1 VISNAIL
8 SFIGGLGHVLLG
20 SLPSIPVPSWI
31 TGSTSAVGTVF
42 QAAGS
47 MSVWFPI
54 TLASTVIA
62 SVLAIWGLAF
72 TVKAARIVL
81 SLFTGG
87 GGGAA

>member
-1 VISNAIL
+1 MITDAIL
-8 SFIGGLGHVLLG
+8 NFIGGLGHMVLG
-20 SLPSIPVPSWI
+20 GLPAIPVPGWLS
-31 TGSTSAVGTVF
+31 GSSSAVATVF

-54 TLASTVIA
+54 TLATTVILA
-62 SVLAIWGLAF
+62 VLAIWAASF